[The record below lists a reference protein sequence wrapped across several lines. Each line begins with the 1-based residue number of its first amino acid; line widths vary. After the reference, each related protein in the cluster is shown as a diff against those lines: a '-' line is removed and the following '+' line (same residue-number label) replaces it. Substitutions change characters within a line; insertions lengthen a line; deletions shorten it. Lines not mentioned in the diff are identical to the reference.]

1 MSTYSD
7 LKDLKVVKEDN
18 LLWLSLDNSKMSNA
32 ITSDMIDSL
41 ELVLE
46 KAENDQSISVVILKG
61 EGKHFCAGG
70 DVKAMLEQSG
80 MFAGEPLELGKNY
93 KKFIQRIPLAME
105 RFQKP
110 LIAMVNGAAIGAGC
124 DLACMCDL
132 RIGSEKSR
140 FGETF
145 AKLGLVPGDG
155 GTFFLQRVVGYSKAM
170 EMILTGDL
178 YVGEQ
183 AKQMGLLTRLVS
195 SEDLESKT
203 RELAIHVSSLSISAI
218 ELTKRAMKM
227 AMKQDL
233 SSHLEVLSMYQ
244 GIAQRSDDH
253 LQALESFKK

>member
-32 ITSDMIDSL
+32 ITSNMIDSL

-70 DVKAMLEQSG
+70 DVKAMREQSG
-80 MFAGEPLELGKNY
+80 MFAGKPLELGKNY

-183 AKQMGLLTRLVS
+183 AKQIGLLTRLVP
-195 SEDLESKT
+195 SEQLESKT
-203 RELAIHVSSLSISAI
+203 RELATHVSSLSISAI

-227 AMKQDL
+227 AMKQEL

-253 LQALESFKK
+253 LEALNSLKK